1 MDFSDFVDVILLIS
15 MGATSAPMTFFV
27 APDDFSPSTYDLF
40 LAPMISRRAPMIF
53 CLLPLIFRRAPM
65 IFSLLPSILR
75 PPPHFFSLN
84 TRGFSRTCSRRRK
97 KTPRARQ
104 KARSRVLPY
113 IEAHEGRAIEAPPG
127 TVLRQQPERKENAHE
142 KQWNSGAR
150 RAGQETARGRPEGS
164 REPVVY
170 DQ

>member
-53 CLLPLIFRRAPM
+53 CLLPLISRRAPM

-75 PPPHFFSLN
+75 PPAFFLAEYARVFTYLQPATKKNAS
-84 TRGFSRTCSRRRK
+84 GAAKGSFSC
-97 KTPRARQ
+97 PP
-104 KARSRVLPY
+104 L

-150 RAGQETARGRPEGS
+150 RAGQETARRRPEGS